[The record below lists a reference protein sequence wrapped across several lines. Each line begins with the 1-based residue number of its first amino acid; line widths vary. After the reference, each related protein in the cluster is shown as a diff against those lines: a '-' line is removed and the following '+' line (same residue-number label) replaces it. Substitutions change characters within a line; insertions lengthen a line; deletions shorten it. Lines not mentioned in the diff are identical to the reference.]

1 MVAEKVSLATSTG
14 IAEVFTEYL
23 DTGKTDSYTGLTV
36 GNQFAWKISE
46 TAELSQQLTI
56 NSNIS
61 ELNEYFARFEVNLA
75 ATIATGWA
83 LKLTFI
89 DNYDNNPIGE
99 GIKKND
105 IAFLAGLSKKF

>member
-1 MVAEKVSLATSTG
+1 M
-14 IAEVFTEYL
+14 
-23 DTGKTDSYTGLTV
+23 TDSYAGLTV
-36 GNQFAWKISE
+36 GNQFTWKISE

-61 ELNEYFARFEVNLA
+61 ELNEYFARFELSLA
-75 ATIATGWA
+75 ATIASGWG